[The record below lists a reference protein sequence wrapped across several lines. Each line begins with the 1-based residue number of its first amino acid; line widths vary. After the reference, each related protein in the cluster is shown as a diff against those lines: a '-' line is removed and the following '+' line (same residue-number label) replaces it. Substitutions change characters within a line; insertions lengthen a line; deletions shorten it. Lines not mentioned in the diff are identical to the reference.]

1 LDDYSDSIER
11 ELEELR
17 QKRGETQGLTVPA
30 WNEAGHQTFWEGV
43 EGKVASRK
51 GFDIDD
57 VEAIRKEAW
66 ERGKCWKAA
75 AFNRKYM
82 AMEQQAAPSSSRLL
96 VTTGMG
102 GEGGKGLA
110 IATAQQMED
119 PGPERFVDV
128 SSEDEREELP
138 QTTIQE
144 VVPDQDV
151 TPAKKR
157 KSKRVRSEQ
166 EDSLPEPAERETEF
180 A

>member
-1 LDDYSDSIER
+1 
-11 ELEELR
+11 
-17 QKRGETQGLTVPA
+17 
-30 WNEAGHQTFWEGV
+30 
-43 EGKVASRK
+43 
-51 GFDIDD
+51 
-57 VEAIRKEAW
+57 
-66 ERGKCWKAA
+66 
-75 AFNRKYM
+75 M